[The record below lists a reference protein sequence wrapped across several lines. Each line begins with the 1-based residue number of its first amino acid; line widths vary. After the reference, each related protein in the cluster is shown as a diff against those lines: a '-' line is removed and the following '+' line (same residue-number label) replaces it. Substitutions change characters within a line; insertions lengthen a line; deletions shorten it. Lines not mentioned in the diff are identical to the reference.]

1 MILLVTRHVVQGG
14 RKSFSVVTIYTFD
27 LMEIHVKNLLEFQGQ
42 KISFSCITLY
52 SSQRWNFLK
61 ELSIGRDVI
70 VFSKNGEKVS

>member
-52 SSQRWNFLK
+52 SSQR
-61 ELSIGRDVI
+61 
-70 VFSKNGEKVS
+70 